1 MALQNLN
8 AVLSNLN
15 ANMAKQGCDVVAGI
29 LGLRTPPAP
38 SHGFMTFERT
48 LKRERRRVVNLPGNP
63 VRSSYWRESV
73 TGTIPASFG
82 RYAGSTSMRGRGLS
96 ATCGCHQPASDH
108 DYPSHDRRDDMQ
120 RTVTGQAS
128 FTNRGK

>member
-15 ANMAKQGCDVVAGI
+15 ANMAKQGCDVVTGI

-38 SHGFMTFERT
+38 SHGFMTFERS
-48 LKRERRRVVNLPGNP
+48 LKRGRRVVNLPGNP
-63 VRSSYWRESV
+63 VRFGYWRESV

-82 RYAGSTSMRGRGLS
+82 RYAGSTSMGGRGLS
-96 ATCGCHQPASDH
+96 ARCAGHHEASDH

-120 RTVTGQAS
+120 RTDAGLAS

>member
-15 ANMAKQGCDVVAGI
+15 ANMAKQGCDVVARI
-29 LGLRTPPAP
+29 LGLRTSPAP
-38 SHGFMTFERT
+38 SHGFLTFERT
-48 LKRERRRVVNLPGNP
+48 LKRGRRVVNLPGNP
-63 VRSSYWRESV
+63 VRSGYWRESA

-96 ATCGCHQPASDH
+96 AQCGCHQPASDH

-120 RTVTGQAS
+120 RTVTGQVS